1 MTFHQTLPYNRQKQA
16 LTVGDIMKRYRLPAA
31 ALLGVLAVIAL
42 YGLIF
47 SRVSA
52 QDIRDSLAGL
62 GSWAPAAYVGLFV
75 LLPAMFFPVAVLALA
90 GGLLFGLCAGSAY
103 TFLGAMLNCAL
114 MFLLSRYVGRETVR
128 RYVERKLSPRWRA
141 RLERAG
147 GREGFVL
154 LVILRLIPAVPYNLI
169 NYTFGLTS
177 MSLGTYLAASS
188 IGIIPGTVVFINI
201 GDKALDPASPDF
213 WLALCLLAL
222 LLAGTAWLGRRLF
235 PAGEDNKKGEH
246 KA

>member
-1 MTFHQTLPYNRQKQA
+1 
-16 LTVGDIMKRYRLPAA
+16 MKRYRLPAA

-47 SRVSA
+47 SQVSA

-62 GSWAPAAYVGLFV
+62 GPWAPAAYVGLFV

-114 MFLLSRYVGRETVR
+114 MFLLSRYVGREAVR

-169 NYTFGLTS
+169 NSTFGLTGIS
-177 MSLGTYLAASS
+177 FSSYLLASA
-188 IGIIPGTVVFINI
+188 IGIIPGTFAFINI
-201 GDKALDPASPDF
+201 GDKTLEAGSPSF
-213 WLALCLLAL
+213 WIAIGLLVL
-222 LLAGTAWLGRRLF
+222 LLAVTGLLGKKLF
-235 PAGEDNKKGEH
+235 PGQKNATSSKKNGEQK
-246 KA
+246 

>member
-1 MTFHQTLPYNRQKQA
+1 M
-16 LTVGDIMKRYRLPAA
+16 
-31 ALLGVLAVIAL
+31 
-42 YGLIF
+42 
-47 SRVSA
+47 
-52 QDIRDSLAGL
+52 
-62 GSWAPAAYVGLFV
+62 
-75 LLPAMFFPVAVLALA
+75 
-90 GGLLFGLCAGSAY
+90 
-103 TFLGAMLNCAL
+103 
-114 MFLLSRYVGRETVR
+114 GREAVR

-177 MSLGTYLAASS
+177 MSLGTYLAASA

-201 GDKALDPASPDF
+201 GDKALDPASPGF
-213 WLALCLLAL
+213 WLALGLLAL

>member
-1 MTFHQTLPYNRQKQA
+1 ML
-16 LTVGDIMKRYRLPAA
+16 AA
-31 ALLGVLAVIAL
+31 VLYCLL
-42 YGLIF
+42 F
-47 SRVSA
+47 SQVSA
-52 QDIRDSLAGL
+52 QDIRDALAGL
-62 GSWAPAAYVGLFV
+62 GPWAPAAYVGLFV
-75 LLPAMFFPVAVLALA
+75 LLPALFFPVAVLALA
-90 GGLLFGLCAGSAY
+90 GGLLFGLWAGSVY
-103 TFLGAMLNCAL
+103 TFAGALLNCAL
-114 MFLLSRYVGRETVR
+114 MFLLSRHVGREPVR

-147 GREGFVL
+147 GREGFWL
-154 LVILRLIPAVPYNLI
+154 LVVLRLIPAVPYNLI

-177 MSLGTYLAASS
+177 MPLGTYLAASA

-201 GDKALDPASPDF
+201 GDKALDPASPGF
-213 WLALCLLAL
+213 WLALGLLAL